1 MSAIQAHIDAEVEK
15 IHAMIVEGKQ
25 EHEPCKK
32 TLIAMKLF
40 HYLEHHHYALKYRE
54 GFKDLVRVKALEFTM
69 DVKDRED
76 ALRQLDKHT
85 ADYGR
90 AEYLCMVSRALK
102 EACDRVIVI
111 MQTL

>member
-1 MSAIQAHIDAEVEK
+1 
-15 IHAMIVEGKQ
+15 MIAEGKQ
-25 EHEPCKK
+25 EQDPCRK

-76 ALRQLDKHT
+76 AMHKLDKHT

-90 AEYLCMVSRALK
+90 AEYLCIVSKALK
-102 EACDRVIVI
+102 EACDRVMAII
-111 MQTL
+111 RTL

>member
-1 MSAIQAHIDAEVEK
+1 VNDEVEK
-15 IHAMIVEGKQ
+15 ISAMIAEGKQ
-25 EHEPCKK
+25 EQEPCRK

-54 GFKDLVRVKALEFTM
+54 GFKEIVCVKALEFTM

-76 ALRQLDKHT
+76 ALRRLDKHT

-90 AEYLCMVSRALK
+90 AEYLYMVSKALK
-102 EACDRVIVI
+102 EACDRVMVI
-111 MQTL
+111 IRSL